1 MFFRNE
7 NTYPKKFLDKIQ
19 NFTKDFENWEWTDLV
34 RWCQDIKSLI
44 EKHLEEVLP
53 VPLLLN
59 LFKTISCCLRND
71 LAEGVQQKLFEV
83 LATLAGNK
91 DLMQRRLMITV
102 LVTFFA
108 VACKEIQVKVLNLLV
123 SLCADSEKYPI
134 DSIMAA
140 VFKVIDEKGEVFEK
154 VKEMVLMFLKNNEA
168 KAYNSL
174 WRVASSSSN
183 KMPAMNILKTYKLTQ
198 SIFDE
203 NLKICALVSGLNDP
217 NLRVRRLAL
226 DLIKVHFPILS
237 LDVSRYDKLVLLKAS
252 LLTCD
257 LREQT
262 MLRRLWE
269 WVFPHEMGQET
280 DSISLIVD
288 AFYEIRSEVS
298 DKDIIIRTADLI
310 CGCEFGSQIFENISI
325 ELMIFIIY
333 TKVNSSDLENLV
345 NTLNEF
351 KNVLLVKVLEQ
362 LENFLQMSEDLAYS
376 MIFFIVKYNFHN
388 GSFSF
393 AVFEQLLFSI
403 DYLENKLKLFEVL
416 EKLSHCVNEIPSMS
430 KFVLTAVEYLTRVND
445 PRSMQK
451 IEEILKNF
459 EKNSLNVSSFLL
471 DVKKRIRINKDTE
484 KYRLVEFLGNFKN
497 PPISLIE
504 MQFIWKKL
512 LRKEEVFA
520 LILKISKHNNE
531 LINLGLLELISKSK
545 IGFQAFLKFWDR
557 ASTSEIT
564 ETLTSSIICVLIS
577 LIDEND
583 ELRPWMHSL
592 DSKAYIVIDL
602 LLVQLL
608 DPVTTRV
615 PANRIFIYENLFDK
629 QSIIEKLSKLY
640 KFLQNISNFAIESLL
655 LQTLLPNLQSF
666 LPVHKIT
673 ADTYMQALVKS
684 LVLYLVTQPFDEATL
699 LASKSLEIVSKFLP
713 QNLTFHLV
721 RGGVRCL
728 EHAIAQNNYTLQV
741 SVMSLISPLLK
752 NLFEEDYIRL
762 YSRRVF
768 TTCLL
773 EGCFSKEAIIRR
785 QWRQTIYKTLE
796 MVCRYSSLESFSQYF
811 DPLIKGISYNMVYY
825 KDTSLIS
832 TMASIVKCL
841 FRQNQRFLT
850 QSFKFLESFIKISAE
865 FLVISGSW
873 YKNKHPIVKIKKTF
887 FEVSQLYPQ
896 ELVEAFVSL
905 WSKYCLAKQDY
916 LPVLMVLVSQFN
928 MSLEVIFKCLLKIL
942 MKDLKNQNRE
952 VQVFISFLIYKL
964 FSQTSIMEGF
974 IKDYVELWTWTL
986 ELLTELLKSA
996 YSEVPA
1002 LIVKILSVVLMEDK
1016 FYSASTRAQRK
1027 ILKEFVG
1034 KLFESVFSNIFNI
1047 KKQCISIPYP
1057 DFKDEVEIHEL
1068 CLNYM
1073 IKHAYDV
1080 TLLACM
1086 KETKY
1091 SGLFLSNCCLNIL
1104 FNLPLAAYGKKQAAG
1119 FILSVLKYQDLKISD
1134 KIKKNVLDLVFNETF
1149 IMNSADCLHEF
1160 SLIVSQVAKSY
1171 NDKKEI
1177 LGKIEKGFDDS
1188 WFFIKKKSLESYK
1201 KKLSRICFLYFS
1213 SDVDEYLGFF
1223 DDIFKYLEL
1232 ALVEKQ
1238 LFRHFCVLFKVSF
1251 VRFSMQE
1258 FMKIWKR
1265 FYGALVVRM
1274 VEIVQNCEDCLFVL
1288 DCLRLIEFFL
1298 CAEFEHIYDFLYVF
1312 LPDVQISWNGDE
1324 RRAAPLFIEK
1334 FFVGKPNL
1342 ELLDP
1347 NIEIKVFKSFISGS
1361 EDLDD
1366 FSDLSKLAISFT
1378 HIYRAYST
1386 QLPSSPI
1393 PEINDQIEKEIHNLF
1408 IQS

>member
-34 RWCQDIKSLI
+34 HWCQDIKSLI
-44 EKHLEEVLP
+44 ERHLEEILP

-83 LATLAGNK
+83 FAILAGNK
-91 DLMQRRLMITV
+91 DVMQRRLMATV
-102 LVTFFA
+102 LVAFFA
-108 VACKEIQVKVLNLLV
+108 VACKEVQVKSINLLI
-123 SLCADSEKYPI
+123 SICGDSEKYPI
-134 DSIMAA
+134 DSIMAG

-154 VKEMVLMFLKNNEA
+154 VREMVLMFLRNNEE

-174 WRVASSSSN
+174 WRVALSSSN
-183 KMPAMNILKTYKLTQ
+183 KMPSMIILKSYKPAQ

-203 NLKICALVSGLNDP
+203 NLKIFALVSGLHDS

-237 LDVSRYDKLVLLKAS
+237 LDVSRYDKLVLLKAT
-252 LLTCD
+252 LLICE

-262 MLRRLWE
+262 ILRRLWE

-288 AFYEIRSEVS
+288 AFYEIRSEVT
-298 DKDIIIRTADLI
+298 DKNIIIRTADLI
-310 CGCEFGSQIFENISI
+310 CGCEFGSLIFEHISI
-325 ELMIFIIY
+325 ELVIFIIY
-333 TKVNSSDLENLV
+333 SQVNSSDLENLIS
-345 NTLNEF
+345 TLNAF
-351 KNVLLVKVLEQ
+351 KNVLLVKILEQ

-376 MIFFIVKYNFHN
+376 IIFFIVKHNFHN

-416 EKLSHCVNEIPSMS
+416 EKLSHCVNEIPSMG

-445 PRSMQK
+445 SKSMEK

-497 PPISLIE
+497 PPISLVE
-504 MQFIWKKL
+504 MQFVWKKI
-512 LRKEEVFA
+512 LRKEEVFT

-531 LINLGLLELISKSK
+531 LVNLGLLELIGKSK

-557 ASTSEIT
+557 ASTAEIT
-564 ETLTSSIICVLIS
+564 ETFTSSIICVLIS

-583 ELRPWMHSL
+583 DLRPWMHSL
-592 DSKAYIVIDL
+592 DSKAYIVVDL

-655 LQTLLPNLQSF
+655 LQPLLPGLKSF
-666 LPVHKIT
+666 LPVHKLT
-673 ADTYMQALVKS
+673 AETYMQVLVKS
-684 LVLYLVTQPFDEATL
+684 LVLYLVTQPFDESAL
-699 LASKSLEIVSKFLP
+699 LASKSLEMVSKFLP

-728 EHAIAQNNYTLQV
+728 EHAIAQSNYTLQV
-741 SVMSLISPLLK
+741 SVMSLISPLLE
-752 NLFEEDYIRL
+752 NLCEEDYIQL

-768 TTCLL
+768 TSCLL

-785 QWRQTIYKTLE
+785 QWRQIIYKTLE
-796 MVCRYSSLESFSQYF
+796 MVCKYSSIESFSQYF
-811 DPLIKGISYNMVYY
+811 EPLIKEISYNMVYY
-825 KDTSLIS
+825 KDTSLVS
-832 TMASIVKCL
+832 TMASIIKCL
-841 FRQNQRFLT
+841 FRQNQRFLS
-850 QSFKFLESFIKISAE
+850 QSFKFIESCLKISAD

-873 YKNKHPIVKIKKTF
+873 YKNKHPVVKIKKTF
-887 FEVSQLYPQ
+887 TDVSQLHPQ
-896 ELVEAFVSL
+896 ELIDAFVSL

-916 LPVLMVLVSQFN
+916 LPVLMVLISQFN
-928 MSLEVIFKCLLKIL
+928 ISLEGTFKCLLKIL
-942 MKDLKNQNRE
+942 TKDQKNLNRE
-952 VQVFISFLIYKL
+952 VQVFISFLTYKL
-964 FSQTSIMEGF
+964 FSQTFIIEGF
-974 IKDYVELWTWTL
+974 VRDYVELWTLTL

-1002 LIVKILSVVLMEDK
+1002 LIVKILSVALMDDK
-1016 FYSASTRAQRK
+1016 FYSSSTRAQK
-1027 ILKEFVG
+1027 KTLKEFVG

-1086 KETKY
+1086 KETK
-1091 SGLFLSNCCLNIL
+1091 
-1104 FNLPLAAYGKKQAAG
+1104 
-1119 FILSVLKYQDLKISD
+1119 
-1134 KIKKNVLDLVFNETF
+1134 
-1149 IMNSADCLHEF
+1149 
-1160 SLIVSQVAKSY
+1160 
-1171 NDKKEI
+1171 
-1177 LGKIEKGFDDS
+1177 
-1188 WFFIKKKSLESYK
+1188 
-1201 KKLSRICFLYFS
+1201 
-1213 SDVDEYLGFF
+1213 
-1223 DDIFKYLEL
+1223 
-1232 ALVEKQ
+1232 
-1238 LFRHFCVLFKVSF
+1238 
-1251 VRFSMQE
+1251 
-1258 FMKIWKR
+1258 
-1265 FYGALVVRM
+1265 
-1274 VEIVQNCEDCLFVL
+1274 
-1288 DCLRLIEFFL
+1288 
-1298 CAEFEHIYDFLYVF
+1298 
-1312 LPDVQISWNGDE
+1312 
-1324 RRAAPLFIEK
+1324 
-1334 FFVGKPNL
+1334 
-1342 ELLDP
+1342 
-1347 NIEIKVFKSFISGS
+1347 
-1361 EDLDD
+1361 
-1366 FSDLSKLAISFT
+1366 
-1378 HIYRAYST
+1378 
-1386 QLPSSPI
+1386 
-1393 PEINDQIEKEIHNLF
+1393 
-1408 IQS
+1408 